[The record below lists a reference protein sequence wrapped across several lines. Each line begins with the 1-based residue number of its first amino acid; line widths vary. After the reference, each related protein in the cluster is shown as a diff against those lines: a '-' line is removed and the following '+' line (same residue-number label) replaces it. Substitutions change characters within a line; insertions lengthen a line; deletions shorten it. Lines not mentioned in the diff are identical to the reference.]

1 MMSNGQQKRS
11 LSAFLVIIR
20 PQNCIIGG
28 ITVLAGI
35 LMSNKMFGS
44 LFTINE
50 LMPLLLLGY
59 FTYFFIAAA
68 GNVVNDYYDI
78 EIDKINRP
86 HRPLPS
92 GKMSLRQAKYY
103 IIFLSAIG
111 SLLALFTHIFAFLVA
126 LIFIIVGFYYA
137 SKVKIL
143 GIWGNFTVAF
153 SFSFGIFYGAFIY
166 GTLIG
171 NYNIHFS
178 IILFFMASFFILQ
191 ARETIKGMEDIEGD
205 KLRDVRT
212 IARVYGLK
220 TAAVVAIILNTI
232 GVISFF
238 LIWYFGYAGVNLI
251 ILLILGGSV
260 VIFSSI
266 SLLINYKSP
275 KHQMIASTLDKLGAL
290 IGLIS
295 YILIAI

>member
-1 MMSNGQQKRS
+1 MTTSENKRS

-35 LMSNKMFGS
+35 LMSNKMLGS
-44 LFTINE
+44 LYTINQ
-50 LMPLLLLGY
+50 LLPLLLLGY

-68 GNVVNDYYDI
+68 GNVVNDYYDV

-92 GKMSLRQAKYY
+92 GKMSMRQAKYY
-103 IIFLSAIG
+103 IVFLSTIG
-111 SLLALFTHIFAFLVA
+111 ALLALITHIYAFIVA

-166 GTLIG
+166 GSLT
-171 NYNIHFS
+171 NNFYIHTS

-191 ARETIKGMEDIEGD
+191 ARETIKGMEDVEGD

-220 TAAVVAIILNTI
+220 TAAIVAVILNSI
-232 GVISFF
+232 GVLSFF
-238 LIWYFGYAGVNLI
+238 LIWYFGYAGMNLI
-251 ILLILGGSV
+251 LLLIIGGSV
-260 VIFSSI
+260 VILSSV
-266 SLLINYKSP
+266 SLIVNYKSP
-275 KHQMIASTLDKLGAL
+275 KNQLIASTLDKIGAL
-290 IGLIS
+290 VGLIS
-295 YILIAI
+295 YILIAL